1 MESLNQERQALSQAI
16 RDIQRS
22 IDAAHCVIV
31 DGLSFKQYRAW
42 GHKHQFSLTL
52 LDRITKR
59 RRLLE
64 QAEFIERLYR
74 EKGRL
79 ISSLEWV
86 LDTLDRKENL
96 KLVESKPYSWSD
108 RKIKE
113 LNQKNGIRTP
123 NRAGL
128 KLIG

>member
-16 RDIQRS
+16 CDIQRS
-22 IDAAHCVIV
+22 IDAAHRVIV

-42 GHKHQFSLTL
+42 GHKHQFSLAL
-52 LDRITKR
+52 LDRITRK

-79 ISSLEWV
+79 VASLEWV
-86 LDTLDRKENL
+86 LDTLERKASLN
-96 KLVESKPYSWSD
+96 LVESKPYSWSD
-108 RKIKE
+108 RKIRE
-113 LNQKNGIRTP
+113 LNQKNGVKAP

-128 KLIG
+128 KLVS